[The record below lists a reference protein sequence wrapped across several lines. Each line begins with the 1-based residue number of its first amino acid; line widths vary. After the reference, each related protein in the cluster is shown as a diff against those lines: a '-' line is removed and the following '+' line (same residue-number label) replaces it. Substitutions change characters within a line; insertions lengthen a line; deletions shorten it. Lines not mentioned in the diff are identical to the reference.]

1 MTDNSNSQQK
11 KKKPWEKE
19 LANIFLIILGLML
32 LNTQPLVFDPIGYFR
47 LFFLINAILGMI
59 FGCFCIWIGIKYWRD
74 LPKTEQIAYSLGGLG
89 LILIGVIISQMPLP
103 EFPEVVVMF
112 AMFYSLFI
120 SGVAGLYFI
129 INGVYILYKNYQSTI
144 TRFFFF
150 SFTVQGFA
158 WFFYIYYFIS
168 YFFFWGKEGE
178 NVQSGISVQA
188 TQLNNFNYCI
198 FYSLLF
204 LGVVLLTQACRAL
217 IPHPTPQSQRIV
229 DSSMILSFICAILL
243 ILIQREVGLAHTLL
257 FTVLYLV
264 SLLVPIGYSIYR
276 LSFYPNWLTSE
287 RRRWIKRIRIGILLL
302 IPYPLT
308 ETIIGLIPFHH
319 FFFESLSAANP
330 VPRFMPI
337 ISVAIV
343 ITCYAVFM
351 ILSGSPNVSKWFF
364 EEIKFRATPDLIEL
378 NPNIDLA
385 TIWEQVDE
393 WEKKS
398 ELTSKEMTTQKLE
411 EYVQAA
417 KSLLMKEGVFATN
430 V

>member
-32 LNTQPLVFDPIGYFR
+32 LNTQPLVFDPVGYFR

-158 WFFYIYYFIS
+158 WFFSIKVATFSLVIYDLS
-168 YFFFWGKEGE
+168 HCDSNLLE
-178 NVQSGISVQA
+178 
-188 TQLNNFNYCI
+188 
-198 FYSLLF
+198 LF
-204 LGVVLLTQACRAL
+204 LEFRVCLLSDT
-217 IPHPTPQSQRIV
+217 
-229 DSSMILSFICAILL
+229 
-243 ILIQREVGLAHTLL
+243 
-257 FTVLYLV
+257 
-264 SLLVPIGYSIYR
+264 
-276 LSFYPNWLTSE
+276 
-287 RRRWIKRIRIGILLL
+287 
-302 IPYPLT
+302 
-308 ETIIGLIPFHH
+308 
-319 FFFESLSAANP
+319 
-330 VPRFMPI
+330 
-337 ISVAIV
+337 
-343 ITCYAVFM
+343 
-351 ILSGSPNVSKWFF
+351 
-364 EEIKFRATPDLIEL
+364 
-378 NPNIDLA
+378 
-385 TIWEQVDE
+385 
-393 WEKKS
+393 
-398 ELTSKEMTTQKLE
+398 
-411 EYVQAA
+411 
-417 KSLLMKEGVFATN
+417 VFA
-430 V
+430 